1 MNKHELCISTRPIPE
16 KYNMNEN
23 PGGTGEQEDIGWSAG
38 GRKRRHRLEN
48 QKNK

>member
-1 MNKHELCISTRPIPE
+1 
-16 KYNMNEN
+16 MNEN